1 MYFLSFQNV
10 RAHIIKV
17 IRGKAEGRK
26 VRKKFKLEAA
36 GVLVW
41 SAESTPEFAFYVGLN
56 KRR

>member
-1 MYFLSFQNV
+1 MLGF
-10 RAHIIKV
+10 HIIKV

-36 GVLVW
+36 GVLVVW

-56 KRR
+56 